1 MSAPTPRPR
10 LNALTPLL
18 VVSDLQRAL
27 DFYLQKL
34 AFAEPSV
41 WGEPPCFAMLKR
53 DGFELMLS
61 SEAEPA
67 RARPSGV
74 WDLYLRVGDIAA
86 ELAALRAA
94 GVTIDKGPTDTFYE
108 MREIEIVDPD
118 GHRICVAQD
127 VSTGEPKYA
136 HVWEGVLDVGSAK
149 LRLVLKVTVINGKFE
164 ATLDSLD
171 QGTMNLPVE
180 RVQHDASAVR
190 FEMSAI
196 GAQFA
201 GVMNAEMSEI
211 TGEWTQRGRTW
222 PLVWRVVR

>member
-27 DFYLQKL
+27 DFYVQKL

-41 WGEPPCFAMLKR
+41 WGEPPCFAMLNR

-61 SEAEPA
+61 SDAEPA
-67 RARPSGV
+67 RVRPNGV

-127 VSTGEPKYA
+127 VGTGELTGA
-136 HVWEGVLDVGSAK
+136 HTWEGVLDVGSAK
-149 LRLVLKVTVINGKFE
+149 LRLLLKIAFASGKLV
-164 ATLDSLD
+164 ATMDSLD
-171 QGTMNLPVE
+171 QGAMNLPVE
-180 RVQHDASAVR
+180 NVVRDGTALR

-196 GAQFA
+196 GAQYA
-201 GVMNAEMSEI
+201 GVMNADMSQI

-222 PLVWRVVR
+222 PLNWRIAQ